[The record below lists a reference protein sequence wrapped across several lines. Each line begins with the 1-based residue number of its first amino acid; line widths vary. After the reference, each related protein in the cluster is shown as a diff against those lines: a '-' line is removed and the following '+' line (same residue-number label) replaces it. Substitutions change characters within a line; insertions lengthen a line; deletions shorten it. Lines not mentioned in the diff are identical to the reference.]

1 MAKIKEEQLKKVTE
15 QQQALTN
22 LLARIGVL
30 EIEKLNISSEVKK
43 LEGEVEKTK
52 KELEEEYGKVSINL
66 ADGTYEEIEDKKMH
80 NIRKISIGTDY
91 KNDAMHYAVG
101 QQVYGGHEISHIL
114 FEDSD
119 SSLETN
125 KNKVVKK

>member
-22 LLARIGVL
+22 LLARIGVI
-30 EIEKLNISSEVKK
+30 EIENRIISREVKK

-66 ADGTYEEIEDKKMH
+66 ADGTYEKIEDKE
-80 NIRKISIGTDY
+80 N
-91 KNDAMHYAVG
+91 A
-101 QQVYGGHEISHIL
+101 
-114 FEDSD
+114 
-119 SSLETN
+119 
-125 KNKVVKK
+125 

>member
-43 LEGEVEKTK
+43 LESEVEKTK

-66 ADGTYEEIEDKKMH
+66 ADGTYEKIEDKE
-80 NIRKISIGTDY
+80 N
-91 KNDAMHYAVG
+91 A
-101 QQVYGGHEISHIL
+101 
-114 FEDSD
+114 
-119 SSLETN
+119 
-125 KNKVVKK
+125 